1 MDNTIQISLEQI
13 KKYETEIEMS
23 KSYIK
28 RTGIPANQQDDS
40 VKWAV
45 VNRANKVEELKK
57 YVNDYQD
64 GLTREI
70 IQMEVK

>member
-13 KKYETEIEMS
+13 KKYETEIEMI